1 MLVRGFHLIIR
12 WFLALLGMILV
23 LFEEVLWALT
33 GGIMRSFARFAPIAW
48 LEDHIRRLPPILA
61 LPLFVLPWLIMLP
74 VKLGALWLIAMG
86 KVIHGTLL
94 FIGGEAFG
102 VAFLARLYELCR
114 PSLHR
119 WPWFVAIERVLLRW
133 TQWAHDI
140 LYRLPFMRAGHAW
153 GDRRWR
159 EMKSWMGK
167 SRERAQNTK
176 QDAKKDRTDK
186 GAEGAGG
193 E

>member
-1 MLVRGFHLIIR
+1 MFPRGLPLTIR
-12 WFLALLGMILV
+12 WFLALIGMVFV
-23 LFEEVLWALT
+23 LFEEVLWGLT
-33 GGIMRSFARFAPIAW
+33 GGLMRFLGRFAPVAW
-48 LEDHIRRLPPILA
+48 IEDRIRRLPPIWA

-86 KVIHGTLL
+86 KIIHGALL

-114 PSLHR
+114 PALHR
-119 WPWFVAIERVLLRW
+119 WPWFVAVERVLLRW

-140 LYRLPFMRAGHAW
+140 LFRLPFVRAGRVW
-153 GDRRWR
+153 SERRWHTV
-159 EMKSWMGK
+159 KSWMGK
-167 SRERAQNTK
+167 SQARTTQTK
-176 QDAKKDRTDK
+176 KNEGVD
-186 GAEGAGG
+186 GAGR

>member
-1 MLVRGFHLIIR
+1 MILRVTNLIIR

-33 GGIMRSFARFAPIAW
+33 GGFMRFFSRFAPIAR

-86 KVIHGTLL
+86 KIVKGVLL
-94 FIGGEAFG
+94 FVGGEAFG

-114 PSLHR
+114 PALHR
-119 WPWFVAIERVLLRW
+119 WSWFVIVERILLRW

-140 LYRLPFMRAGHAW
+140 LYRLPFVRAARIW
-153 GDRRWR
+153 GETRWHVAQH
-159 EMKSWMGK
+159 WMSK
-167 SRERAQNTK
+167 SRYRANKPNDEGEQG
-176 QDAKKDRTDK
+176 ADRQ
-186 GAEGAGG
+186 
-193 E
+193 

>member
-1 MLVRGFHLIIR
+1 MAF
-12 WFLALLGMILV
+12 V

-33 GGIMRSFARFAPIAW
+33 GGIMRLFGRFGPVAR
-48 LEDHIRRLPPILA
+48 LEDRIRRLPPILA

-86 KVIHGTLL
+86 KVVHGALL

-114 PSLHR
+114 PALHR
-119 WPWFVAIERVLLRW
+119 WPWFVVIERILLRW

-140 LYRLPFMRAGHAW
+140 LYRLPLMRAGRTW
-153 GDRRWR
+153 SERQWR
-159 EMKSWMGK
+159 DAKQWMGRSQARAGQAQQEKNGDK
-167 SRERAQNTK
+167 SN
-176 QDAKKDRTDK
+176 
-186 GAEGAGG
+186 EGADSAGRK
-193 E
+193 

>member
-1 MLVRGFHLIIR
+1 MFVRGIHLIIR
-12 WFLALLGMILV
+12 WFLALLGMVFV
-23 LFEEVLWALT
+23 LFEEVLWGLT
-33 GGIMRSFARFAPIAW
+33 GGIMRSFGRFGPVAW
-48 LEDHIRRLPPILA
+48 IEDRIRRLPPILA

-102 VAFLARLYELCR
+102 VAFLARLYDLCR
-114 PSLHR
+114 PALHR
-119 WPWFVAIERVLLRW
+119 WPWFVVVERLLLRW

-140 LYRLPFMRAGHAW
+140 LYRLPFMRAGRSWSLRHW
-153 GDRRWR
+153 DWLKR
-159 EMKSWMGK
+159 WMGR
-167 SRERAQNTK
+167 SRERAQQSNADNDK
-176 QDAKKDRTDK
+176 TDK
-186 GAEGAGG
+186 GVEGAGR